1 MRDEADSRKK
11 RLEAE
16 KQQAS
21 ATTDQ
26 AEQQRI
32 AQQVVLEGL
41 QLEQWA
47 TLKGAE
53 LDRENSLMWQSI
65 YRNLREESAKLA
77 ESEGYD
83 YIIVNDGVN
92 NIVTSR
98 EVKMPM
104 SQQVLE
110 QIGRRQIIFASPT
123 TDVSDKLIVKMNN
136 THATAPASVGPA
148 KK

>member
-1 MRDEADSRKK
+1 
-11 RLEAE
+11 
-16 KQQAS
+16 
-21 ATTDQ
+21 
-26 AEQQRI
+26 
-32 AQQVVLEGL
+32 
-41 QLEQWA
+41 
-47 TLKGAE
+47 
-53 LDRENSLMWQSI
+53 MWQSI

>member
-1 MRDEADSRKK
+1 MVTGGSPSCR
-11 RLEAE
+11 
-16 KQQAS
+16 
-21 ATTDQ
+21 
-26 AEQQRI
+26 
-32 AQQVVLEGL
+32 GC
-41 QLEQWA
+41 
-47 TLKGAE
+47 
-53 LDRENSLMWQSI
+53 
-65 YRNLREESAKLA
+65 LREVTF
-77 ESEGYD
+77 
-83 YIIVNDGVN
+83 VNDGVN

-110 QIGRRQIIFASPT
+110 QLGRRQIIFASPT